1 MRDFNG
7 NSTDQNK
14 KEPETTRAKP
24 IKMQGS
30 VGSKKTNLFT
40 NLVDK
45 LIISDGKSVRYNVTN
60 DVIIPGV
67 KDLLSKAC
75 KTALD
80 MILFGGTRI
89 DRDNNYTRI
98 RDYSR
103 RDSSL
108 SSSSDRT
115 NEIIKNRNISG
126 YRKACDTSFDF
137 KPDAEDALEAMKNL
151 LRDYG
156 YATIADFLT
165 TVDRGNDISFTDN
178 DYGWKGI
185 NALDEASIIRGN
197 GDKYYILFPK
207 AIVLK

>member
-14 KEPETTRAKP
+14 REPETIRAKP

-30 VGSKKTNLFT
+30 VGSKKTNFFT

-45 LIISDGKSVRYNVTN
+45 FIISDGKSVRYNVIN
-60 DVIIPGV
+60 DVVIPGA
-67 KDLLSKAC
+67 KDLLAKAG

-80 MILFGGTRI
+80 MILFGGTRS
-89 DRDNNYTRI
+89 DSRDNNYTRI

-103 RDSSL
+103 RETN
-108 SSSSDRT
+108 SSSDRT
-115 NEIIKNRNISG
+115 NDIIRNRNISG

-137 KPDAEDALEAMKNL
+137 KPDAEDALEAIQNL

-185 NALDEASIIRGN
+185 HALDEASIIRGN

-207 AIVLK
+207 AIALK